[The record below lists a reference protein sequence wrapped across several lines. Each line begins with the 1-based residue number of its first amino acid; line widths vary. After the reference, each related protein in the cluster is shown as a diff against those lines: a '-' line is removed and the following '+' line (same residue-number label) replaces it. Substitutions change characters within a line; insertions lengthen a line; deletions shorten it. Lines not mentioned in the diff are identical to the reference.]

1 MRTRDIAL
9 YALLTALV
17 LLATYVLKIPTFNGY
32 AHLGDAV
39 IMAVAVGYSR
49 RAGMVC
55 GAFGTA
61 MADVFGGYVI
71 WAPFSFVIHGLQG
84 YSVGLIAGR
93 KSSQLCKLLA
103 MLVGCIIMVALYQM
117 VTLELYGWAGFI
129 TALYGNIAQAVVG
142 IIGGMLF
149 APVIER
155 AAPLNYL

>member
-1 MRTRDIAL
+1 MQTRDIAL

-61 MADVFGGYVI
+61 MADVFSGYFI
-71 WAPFSFVIHGLQG
+71 WAPFSFVIHGFQG
-84 YSVGLIAGR
+84 YLVGLIAGR
-93 KSSQLCKLLA
+93 KSTQLRRLLA
-103 MLVGCIIMVALYQM
+103 MTIGCVIMVVLYQL
-117 VTLELYGWAGFI
+117 VALELYGWAGFVV
-129 TALYGNIAQAVVG
+129 ALYGNIAQAIVG

-155 AAPLNYL
+155 AGPGNLL

>member
-17 LLATYVLKIPTFNGY
+17 LLATAVLKIPTFNGY
-32 AHLGDAV
+32 AHLGDAL
-39 IMAVAVGYSR
+39 IMAVAVGHSR

-61 MADVFGGYVI
+61 MADVLGGYFI

-84 YSVGLIAGR
+84 YLVGLIANRQSSRLR
-93 KSSQLCKLLA
+93 KILA
-103 MLVGCIIMVALYQM
+103 MTVGGIIMIVLYQT
-117 VTLELYGWAGFI
+117 VTLEIYGWAGFI
-129 TALYGNIAQAVVG
+129 TALYGNIAQAIVG
-142 IIGGMLF
+142 VIGGMLF

-155 AAPLNYL
+155 AGPVN